1 MKTRGSPSTMPSSH
15 PPSEDL
21 PRELFEYNRS
31 VFDRFVRRL
40 TRLPWKEV
48 SRNREIGHETLF
60 RTLVHIL
67 NVHEAWLV
75 YIVPGRSSELNA
87 LFAQADRHPTSWKGF
102 RAYADRVWNGVDAV
116 VRGLSERDLARRVK
130 APWMPGRYT
139 VRDAL
144 FQTTIEQAHHL
155 GEVIGALW
163 QEDLQPPEMTW
174 IRVRSAPSPRRRR
187 R

>member
-1 MKTRGSPSTMPSSH
+1 MRSPST
-15 PPSEDL
+15 DL
-21 PRELFEYNRS
+21 ARDLLEYNRA

-40 TRLPWKEV
+40 SRLPWNEV
-48 SRNREIGHETLF
+48 SRNREIGHRTLF
-60 RTLVHIL
+60 GTLVHIL
-67 NVHEAWLV
+67 HVHEAWFV
-75 YIVPGRSSELNA
+75 YVVPGRVAELKA
-87 LFAQADRHPTSWKGF
+87 LFARSDRSPASWKEF

-163 QEDLQPPEMTW
+163 QDDRAPPEMTW

>member
-1 MKTRGSPSTMPSSH
+1 MRPRGSSLSMASSRS
-15 PPSEDL
+15 PPATL
-21 PRELFEYNRS
+21 ARELLGYDRA

-40 TRLPWKEV
+40 SRRPWKEV

-102 RAYADRVWNGVDAV
+102 RVYADRVWNGADAV

-163 QEDLQPPEMTW
+163 QEDLHPPEMTW

>member
-1 MKTRGSPSTMPSSH
+1 MRPHGSSPSMTRARS
-15 PPSEDL
+15 PPVDL
-21 PRELFEYNRS
+21 PRELLAYNRA

-40 TRLPWKEV
+40 SRLPWKEV
-48 SRNREIGHETLF
+48 TRNREIGHETLF

-67 NVHEAWLV
+67 NVHEVWLV
-75 YIVPGRSSELNA
+75 YIVPGRNSELGA
-87 LFAQADRHPTSWKGF
+87 LFDDEDRHPTSWKTF
-102 RAYADRVWNGVDAV
+102 RTYAERVWNGVDAV
-116 VRGLSERDLARRVK
+116 VRGLSERDLARPVK

-163 QEDLQPPEMTW
+163 QDDLASPEMTW
-174 IRVRSAPSPRRRR
+174 IRVRSDSATRRRR